1 MTTTDKDELK
11 LQGKFA
17 FHILVFSLSVPT
29 VILTVFKLQQIRRE
43 LEWAVRV
50 DFGVDRIL
58 RAHRGDFILMALGAL
73 LVLAG
78 LASLVRIIVLARRAK
93 REQGSPVADRTRE
106 RAVSSAAERAVV
118 SPRHGQDRYLRQL
131 DEYLKNGIIDKAE
144 YKVLKERHA
153 RR

>member
-1 MTTTDKDELK
+1 MGDLK

-17 FHILVFSLSVPT
+17 FHILVFSFSVPAA
-29 VILTVFKLQQIRRE
+29 ILTLFKLQQIRRE
-43 LEWAVRV
+43 IEWAQRV

-58 RAHRGDFILMALGAL
+58 RSHRADFVLMGLGAL

-78 LASLVRIIVLARRAK
+78 LVSLTRIVALSRRAK

-106 RAVSSAAERAVV
+106 RAVSSDAERAVV
-118 SPRHGQDRYLRQL
+118 SPRDGQDRYLRQL

>member
-1 MTTTDKDELK
+1 MDDLK

-17 FHILVFSLSVPT
+17 FHILVFSFSVPAA
-29 VILTVFKLQQIRRE
+29 ILTVFKLQQIRRE
-43 LEWAVRV
+43 IEWAVRV
-50 DFGVDRIL
+50 GFGVDRIL
-58 RAHRGDFILMALGAL
+58 RSHRGDFILMGLGAL

-78 LASLVRIIVLARRAK
+78 LISLVRIIVLARRAN
-93 REQGSPVADRTRE
+93 RMQGSPVAQRTRE
-106 RAVSSAAERAVV
+106 RAVSSDAERAVV

-144 YKVLKERHA
+144 YKVLKERHG

>member
-1 MTTTDKDELK
+1 MKDELK

-29 VILTVFKLQQIRRE
+29 AILLVFKLQQLRRE
-43 LEWAVRV
+43 LEWARRV

-58 RAHRGDFILMALGAL
+58 RAHRGDFVLMGLGAL

-78 LASLVRIIVLARRAK
+78 LVSLVRIVVLARRAN

-106 RAVSSAAERAVV
+106 RAVRSDAERAVV

-131 DEYLKNGIIDKAE
+131 DEYLKNGIIDRAE
-144 YKVLKERHA
+144 YKVLKERH
-153 RR
+153 RRR